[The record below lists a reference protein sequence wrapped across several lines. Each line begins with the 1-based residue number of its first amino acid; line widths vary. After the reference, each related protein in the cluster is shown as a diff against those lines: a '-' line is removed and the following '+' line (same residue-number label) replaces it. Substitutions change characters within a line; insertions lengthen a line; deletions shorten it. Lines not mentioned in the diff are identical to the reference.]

1 MFEIVSLL
9 MTVVRR
15 EINGLIKDLNSSMK
29 EDNLSERGSESMEAG
44 KLVLVVLLL
53 LFKFIACA
61 YDLEGKYILLE
72 VVLTLFG
79 LSLVYELEKFL
90 RP

>member
-1 MFEIVSLL
+1 

-53 LFKFIACA
+53 LFKFIA
-61 YDLEGKYILLE
+61 
-72 VVLTLFG
+72 
-79 LSLVYELEKFL
+79 
-90 RP
+90 